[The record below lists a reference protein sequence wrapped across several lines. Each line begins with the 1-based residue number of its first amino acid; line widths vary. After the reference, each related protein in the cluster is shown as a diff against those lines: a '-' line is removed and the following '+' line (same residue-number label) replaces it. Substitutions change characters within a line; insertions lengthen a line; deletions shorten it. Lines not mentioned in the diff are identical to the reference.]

1 MEIITDLI
9 NFLTNKINF
18 VFDNQNII
26 NFIIIIVIPIITLI
40 IIRQFLDILKIKKQ
54 IRENSV
60 LNINEKVIKKII
72 NINKDINKLSVF
84 QLDARLSLNKLEKKT
99 EEINDINIIK
109 YNPYKDMGVGGNQSF
124 SVSFLNKKGDGIILT
139 SLYSRE
145 KNRILIKKIQN
156 FNSEQELSNEESGL
170 LKIK

>member
-72 NINKDINKLSVF
+72 DINKDINKLSVF